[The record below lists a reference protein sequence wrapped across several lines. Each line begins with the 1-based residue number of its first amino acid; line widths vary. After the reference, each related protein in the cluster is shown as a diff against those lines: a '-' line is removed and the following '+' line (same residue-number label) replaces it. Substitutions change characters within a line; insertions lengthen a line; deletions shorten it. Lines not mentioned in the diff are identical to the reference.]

1 MSWFKRILLGLIILA
16 GLIGTLK
23 DYKYFGLFGALGLFI
38 IFLLS
43 TIFLWQ
49 WASGRL
55 PEITKLHAIL
65 ILLASAI
72 ASIFVINMAI
82 AGNLHVDLMEVMRV
96 TITHNPLF
104 LSDSLR
110 GCMGKSGHLAMAVKR
125 CTAGRESAGLNA
137 GRYKKRRLNQDAFFI
152 TEQKS

>member
-1 MSWFKRILLGLIILA
+1 MDILIQHQHHLRERHMSWFKKILLGLIILV

-23 DYKYFGLFGALGLFI
+23 DYKDFGLFGALGLFI

-43 TIFLWQ
+43 TTFLWQ

-82 AGNLHVDLMEVMRV
+82 AGNLHVDLMEVMYV

-104 LSDSLR
+104 YLILCVVAWVKV
-110 GCMGKSGHLAMAVKR
+110 GIWQWLFSGVQQE
-125 CTAGRESAGLNA
+125 ES
-137 GRYKKRRLNQDAFFI
+137 QPV
-152 TEQKS
+152 

>member
-1 MSWFKRILLGLIILA
+1 MSWFKKILLGLIILV

-23 DYKYFGLFGALGLFI
+23 DYKDSGLFGALGLFI

-55 PEITKLHAIL
+55 PEITELHAIL

-104 LSDSLR
+104 YLILCVVAWVKV
-110 GCMGKSGHLAMAVKR
+110 GIWQWLFSGVQQE
-125 CTAGRESAGLNA
+125 ES
-137 GRYKKRRLNQDAFFI
+137 QPV
-152 TEQKS
+152 

>member
-1 MSWFKRILLGLIILA
+1 MSWFKKILLGLIILA

-23 DYKYFGLFGALGLFI
+23 DYKDFGLFGALGLFI

-43 TIFLWQ
+43 TTFLWH
-49 WASGRL
+49 WASGKL

-65 ILLASAI
+65 ILLTSAV

-104 LSDSLR
+104 YLILCVVAWVKV
-110 GCMGKSGHLAMAVKR
+110 GIWQWLFSGVQMK
-125 CTAGRESAGLNA
+125 ES
-137 GRYKKRRLNQDAFFI
+137 QPV
-152 TEQKS
+152 

>member
-1 MSWFKRILLGLIILA
+1 MDILIQHQHHLREKYMSWFKKTLLGLIIGA

-23 DYKYFGLFGALGLFI
+23 DYKDFGLFGALGLFI

-43 TIFLWQ
+43 TTFLWQ

-55 PEITKLHAIL
+55 PEITKLQAIF

-104 LSDSLR
+104 YLIL
-110 GCMGKSGHLAMAVKR
+110 CVVAWVKVGIWQWLFR
-125 CTAGRESAGLNA
+125 SVQMKE
-137 GRYKKRRLNQDAFFI
+137 NQPV
-152 TEQKS
+152 

>member
-1 MSWFKRILLGLIILA
+1 MSWFKKILLGLIILV

-23 DYKYFGLFGALGLFI
+23 DYKDSGLFGALGLFI

-104 LSDSLR
+104 YLILCVVAWVKV
-110 GCMGKSGHLAMAVKR
+110 GIWQWLFSGVQQE
-125 CTAGRESAGLNA
+125 ES
-137 GRYKKRRLNQDAFFI
+137 QPV
-152 TEQKS
+152 

>member
-1 MSWFKRILLGLIILA
+1 MSWFKKILLGLIILA

-23 DYKYFGLFGALGLFI
+23 DYKDFGLFGALGLFI

-43 TIFLWQ
+43 TTFLWQ
-49 WASGRL
+49 WASGKL

-65 ILLASAI
+65 ILLTSAV

-104 LSDSLR
+104 YLILCVVAWVKV
-110 GCMGKSGHLAMAVKR
+110 GIWQWLFSGVQMK
-125 CTAGRESAGLNA
+125 ES
-137 GRYKKRRLNQDAFFI
+137 QPV
-152 TEQKS
+152 

>member
-1 MSWFKRILLGLIILA
+1 MSWLKKTLLGLIILA

-23 DYKYFGLFGALGLFI
+23 DYKDFGLFGALGLFI

-43 TIFLWQ
+43 TTFLWQ

-55 PEITKLHAIL
+55 PEITKLQAIF

-104 LSDSLR
+104 YLIL
-110 GCMGKSGHLAMAVKR
+110 CVVAWVKVGIWQWLFR
-125 CTAGRESAGLNA
+125 SVQMKES
-137 GRYKKRRLNQDAFFI
+137 QPV
-152 TEQKS
+152 

>member
-1 MSWFKRILLGLIILA
+1 MA

-23 DYKYFGLFGALGLFI
+23 DYKDFGLFGALGLFI

-43 TIFLWQ
+43 TTFLWQ
-49 WASGRL
+49 WASGKS

-65 ILLASAI
+65 ILLASAV

-104 LSDSLR
+104 YLILCVVAWVKV
-110 GCMGKSGHLAMAVKR
+110 GIWQWLFSGVQMK
-125 CTAGRESAGLNA
+125 ES
-137 GRYKKRRLNQDAFFI
+137 QPV
-152 TEQKS
+152 

>member
-1 MSWFKRILLGLIILA
+1 MSWFKKILLGLIILA

-23 DYKYFGLFGALGLFI
+23 DYKDFGLFGALGLFI
-38 IFLLS
+38 IFP
-43 TIFLWQ
+43 
-49 WASGRL
+49 SGKL

-65 ILLASAI
+65 ILLASAV

-104 LSDSLR
+104 YLILCVVAWVKV
-110 GCMGKSGHLAMAVKR
+110 GIWQWLFSGVQMK
-125 CTAGRESAGLNA
+125 ES
-137 GRYKKRRLNQDAFFI
+137 QPV
-152 TEQKS
+152 

>member
-1 MSWFKRILLGLIILA
+1 MDILVQHQDYIREKYMSWFKKILLGLIILA
-16 GLIGTLK
+16 GVIGLLK
-23 DYKYFGLFGALGLFI
+23 DYKDFGLFGALGLFI
-38 IFLLS
+38 IFLLT

-55 PEITKLHAIL
+55 PEITKLQAIF

-96 TITHNPLF
+96 SITHNPLF
-104 LSDSLR
+104 YLIL
-110 GCMGKSGHLAMAVKR
+110 CVTAWVKVGIWQWLFNGVG
-125 CTAGRESAGLNA
+125 A
-137 GRYKKRRLNQDAFFI
+137 DANRPV
-152 TEQKS
+152 

>member
-1 MSWFKRILLGLIILA
+1 MDILIQHQHHLRERHMSWFKKILLGLIILA

-23 DYKYFGLFGALGLFI
+23 DYKDFGLFGALGLFI
-38 IFLLS
+38 IFLL
-43 TIFLWQ
+43 TTTFLWQ

-55 PEITKLHAIL
+55 PEITKLQAIF
-65 ILLASAI
+65 ILLASAV

-104 LSDSLR
+104 YLIL
-110 GCMGKSGHLAMAVKR
+110 CVVAWVKVGIWQWLFR
-125 CTAGRESAGLNA
+125 SVQMKENHPV
-137 GRYKKRRLNQDAFFI
+137 
-152 TEQKS
+152 

>member
-1 MSWFKRILLGLIILA
+1 MSWFKKILLGLIILA

-23 DYKYFGLFGALGLFI
+23 DYKDFGLFGALGLFI

-43 TIFLWQ
+43 TTFLWQ

-55 PEITKLHAIL
+55 PEITKPHAIF
-65 ILLASAI
+65 ILLASAV

-104 LSDSLR
+104 YLILCVIAWVKVGIWQWLFR
-110 GCMGKSGHLAMAVKR
+110 GVQMK
-125 CTAGRESAGLNA
+125 ES
-137 GRYKKRRLNQDAFFI
+137 QPV
-152 TEQKS
+152 

>member
-1 MSWFKRILLGLIILA
+1 MSWFKKTLLGLIILA

-23 DYKYFGLFGALGLFI
+23 DYKDFGLFGALGLFI

-43 TIFLWQ
+43 TAFLWQ

-55 PEITKLHAIL
+55 PEITKLHAIF
-65 ILLASAI
+65 ILLASAV

-104 LSDSLR
+104 YLILCVVAWVKVGIWQWLFR
-110 GCMGKSGHLAMAVKR
+110 GVQMK
-125 CTAGRESAGLNA
+125 ESQLV
-137 GRYKKRRLNQDAFFI
+137 
-152 TEQKS
+152 